1 MTKVIGMI
9 IITIA
14 AMQVTGCAKRVTKL
28 ENQQGEQ
35 VNCYV
40 TTTLAMLAGMTV
52 RESSINACIKKYE
65 AEGYMLS
72 EKK

>member
-1 MTKVIGMI
+1 MRKVIGRI
-9 IITIA
+9 IIIIA
-14 AMQVTGCAKRVTKL
+14 VAHIAGCAKRVTKL

-52 RESSINACIKKYE
+52 REASINACIKKYE
-65 AEGYMLS
+65 AEGYMLL